1 MTRSWPA
8 RLWSLLLG
16 GLVGHGYRTWFAV
29 LWLLGW
35 LAAGTVI
42 LDAAHPGQF
51 ERTKPKGEALPAFQP
66 AVYALDV
73 LLPVVNLNQE
83 AAWSPTGWVRWW
95 VWAAILAGWVLTTA
109 VVATLNEA
117 IRAALRTPRILERV
131 VHSGGEIPDLT
142 PSQFRE
148 FLARDLALWVE
159 TARIGKV
166 EIQ

>member
-1 MTRSWPA
+1 MYRRAGREEDARRVAIAKQQARRRALPWRAWRSWPA

-16 GLVGHGYRTWFAV
+16 GLVGHGYRNWFAV

-51 ERTKPKGEALPAFQP
+51 ERTKPKGEALPVFQP

-83 AAWSPTGWVRWW
+83 AAWIPTGWVRWW

-109 VVATLNEA
+109 VVATL
-117 IRAALRTPRILERV
+117 TGILK
-131 VHSGGEIPDLT
+131 
-142 PSQFRE
+142 
-148 FLARDLALWVE
+148 RD
-159 TARIGKV
+159 
-166 EIQ
+166 